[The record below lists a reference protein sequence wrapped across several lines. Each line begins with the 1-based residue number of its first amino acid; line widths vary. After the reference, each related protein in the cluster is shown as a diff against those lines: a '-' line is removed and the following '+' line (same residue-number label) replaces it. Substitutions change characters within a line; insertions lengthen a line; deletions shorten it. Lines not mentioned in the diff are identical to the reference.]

1 MNKPILFLF
10 FLMASHG
17 LFGQENPFSKFG
29 QFYRDSK
36 SNIIYMP
43 LGEISFAD
51 SIVSYSP
58 GLPPPAEAFG
68 QPEKALY
75 EPDYTSYLSPEYVS
89 LGCGGVLVL
98 QFQDNGFVDMP
109 GDDLYFFEVGP
120 SVEPFDVEIS
130 SDGKKW
136 KKVGP
141 VDGGT
146 TSIDIRS
153 ADKGLKEIYYYIRLT
168 DLKSFCPGNTPGSDI
183 DAVGTVSGVF
193 RISLNTNVLF
203 DSDEYVLKEE
213 ALVNLEELAGDIV
226 KIGDADILIEG
237 HTDSDASDQYNIT
250 LSENRTTSVM
260 NKLNSLLKGK
270 GEFWFM
276 TKSYGESRP
285 IATNNTPEGK
295 QKNRR
300 VEIVVIP
307 DEKFYTVPEKSR
319 Q

>member
-1 MNKPILFLF
+1 MRRAILILLLSAFANQNLF
-10 FLMASHG
+10 C
-17 LFGQENPFSKFG
+17 QENPFSKFG
-29 QFYRDSK
+29 KFYRDSK

-51 SIVSYSP
+51 TIVSYSP
-58 GLPPPAEAFG
+58 GFPRPIAKFENA
-68 QPEKALY
+68 QEALY
-75 EPDYTSYLSPEYVS
+75 EPDYKSYQSPEYVS

-98 QFQDNGFVDMP
+98 QFRDNGFIDMP

-130 SDGKKW
+130 MDGKEW
-136 KKVGP
+136 KKMGP

-146 TSIDIRS
+146 TSIDIVS
-153 ADKGLKEIYYYIRLT
+153 ADKGLKQIYYYIRLT
-168 DLKSFCPGNTPGSDI
+168 DLKSFCPGETPGSDI

-213 ALVNLEELAGDIV
+213 AQDNLEELAEDIL

-237 HTDSDASDQYNIT
+237 HTDSDASNQYNIT

-260 NKLNSLLKGK
+260 NKLNQLLKDK
-270 GEFWFM
+270 GEFWFK

-285 IATNNTPEGK
+285 IATNETEEGK

-300 VEIVVIP
+300 VEIVVLP
-307 DEKFYTVPEKSR
+307 DAKFYTVPER
-319 Q
+319 E